1 MWWKRFSIDAAALQ
15 GVAFAPA
22 LTILQAS
29 RRPSSGCRHLLP
41 VNGEKDAVIKDFANL
56 HRRRKSAKVAASFFL
71 PVYGEKCP
79 AGQ

>member
-29 RRPSSGCRHLLP
+29 RRPSSACRHLLP
-41 VNGEKDAVIKDFANL
+41 VNGEKDAFINDFAVL
-56 HRRRKSAKVAASFFL
+56 QRPSSQFFL